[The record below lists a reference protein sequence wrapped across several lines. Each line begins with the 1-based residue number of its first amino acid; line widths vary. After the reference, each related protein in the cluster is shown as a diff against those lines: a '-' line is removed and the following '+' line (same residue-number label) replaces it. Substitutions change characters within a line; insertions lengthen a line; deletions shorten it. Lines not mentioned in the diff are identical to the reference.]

1 MRAHDYE
8 IKTERLL
15 LRPMT
20 VADADAVWKW
30 VSDERV
36 AKYMIYPVYTD
47 MGELR
52 EWLRSVEEF
61 DGEYHSRY
69 VRLSDNELIGSGSI
83 GPSTQ
88 RRILAL
94 GYNFR
99 YDCWKMGYAT
109 EAARAMIGLAKR
121 IRRHTFC
128 SSHVEPNLA
137 SGHVMEKCGLHFTRY
152 GEFEKTGRAAGPFD
166 GIRGHLVT
174 QIAIC
179 KVPDA
184 IHSPDPFHLLL
195 CFDGFR
201 DSLRGFHLGD
211 DQFIAF
217 LRKTGSRLKELAFN
231 DEIG

>member
-61 DGEYHSRY
+61 DGEYHFGY

-88 RRILAL
+88 KEGFWGF

-109 EAARAMIGLAKR
+109 EAARAMIDFAKR
-121 IRRHTFC
+121 EFGVTHFC

-152 GEFEKTGRAAGPFD
+152 GEFEKLD
-166 GIRGHLVT
+166 GS
-174 QIAIC
+174 C
-179 KVPDA
+179 KA
-184 IHSPDPFHLLL
+184 RSMEYEGIL
-195 CFDGFR
+195 
-201 DSLRGFHLGD
+201 
-211 DQFIAF
+211 
-217 LRKTGSRLKELAFN
+217 
-231 DEIG
+231 

>member
-36 AKYMIYPVYTD
+36 AKYMVYPTYTD
-47 MGELR
+47 KEKLR
-52 EWLRSVEEF
+52 EWLRSIEEF
-61 DGEYHSRY
+61 DGEYHFGY

-88 RRILAL
+88 KEGFWGF

-109 EAARAMIGLAKR
+109 EAAKAMIDFAKR
-121 IRRHTFC
+121 EFGITHFC

-137 SGHVMEKCGLHFTRY
+137 SGHVMEKCGLHFVGY
-152 GEFEKTGRAAGPFD
+152 GECEKLD
-166 GIRGHLVT
+166 GS
-174 QIAIC
+174 C
-179 KVPDA
+179 KA
-184 IHSPDPFHLLL
+184 RSMEYEGIF
-195 CFDGFR
+195 
-201 DSLRGFHLGD
+201 
-211 DQFIAF
+211 
-217 LRKTGSRLKELAFN
+217 
-231 DEIG
+231 